1 MTVLDGITV
10 VDTTTGVSGPYCS
23 LLLASLGARVIKVE
37 PLDGDWYRAVGPP
50 WIGEDGAAAAHLN
63 RGKESVALDLDTDAG
78 RDVLHGLLGVADVFL
93 HELTAAEATA
103 RGLDPEALRAGN
115 PGLVDCAVTPLGEV
129 GPWSALPASELEV
142 QSLSGVHRYLGSLDT
157 APVRIGADI
166 GGVLAGCTAFHAVLA
181 GLFARDDVGG
191 QHAAVSQLGA
201 LLGTG
206 TVMIAALDDPDEW
219 TGFHCNAA
227 TYPPD
232 QGIPTADG
240 RLYYGQPLRS
250 EEAWQRFCRD
260 IGAEALLDDPRFAT
274 RALRM
279 PHMADLRHEL
289 EPYFRRFPTA
299 ELMELIVRSD
309 GIGVPVNDYADLVAH
324 PQVQA
329 LGQVVET
336 GTGPALGLPWRR
348 RDEEL
353 PPPTGA
359 PPAIGADTRAV
370 LAELGHHTDEIERLV
385 ADGVARDGSA
395 PHVPTTQGGTR

>member
-1 MTVLDGITV
+1 MVLDGITV

-23 LLLASLGARVIKVE
+23 LLLAGLGARVIKIE
-37 PLDGDWYRAVGPP
+37 PAAGDWLRSVGPP
-50 WIGEDGAAAAHLN
+50 WIGSDGAAAAHLN
-63 RGKESVALDLDTDAG
+63 RGKESVVLDLDAEPG
-78 RDVLHGLLGVADVFL
+78 RDLLRALLADADVFL
-93 HELTAAEATA
+93 HELTVAEAA
-103 RGLDPEALRAGN
+103 SRGLDPDALRRVT

-142 QSLSGVHRYLGSLDT
+142 QSLSGVHRYLGGLD
-157 APVRIGADI
+157 APPVRLGADV

-181 GLFARDDVGG
+181 GLLAREAVGG

-250 EEAWQRFCRD
+250 EEAWQRFCHD

-279 PHMADLRHEL
+279 PHMAELRVAL

-299 ELMELIVRSD
+299 ELMEHIVRSD
-309 GIGVPVNDYADLVAH
+309 GIGVPVNDHAELVAH

-329 LGQVVET
+329 LEQVVET
-336 GTGPALGLPWRR
+336 GVGPALGLPWRR

-353 PPPTGA
+353 PRPTGA
-359 PPAIGADTRAV
+359 VPAIGGDTRAV
-370 LAELGHHTDEIERLV
+370 LAQLGHDPDEIERLV
-385 ADGVARDGSA
+385 AAGVAGA
-395 PHVPTTQGGTR
+395 PPAADVPATRGGRT

>member
-1 MTVLDGITV
+1 MTVLDGVTV

-23 LLLASLGARVIKVE
+23 LLLATLGARVVTVE
-37 PLDGDWYRAVGPP
+37 PLAGDWLRGVGPP
-50 WIGEDGAAAAHLN
+50 WTGADGAAAAQLR

-78 RDVLHGLLGVADVFL
+78 RDVLRGLLGIADVFL
-93 HELTAAEATA
+93 HELTVAQAAA
-103 RGLDPEALRAGN
+103 RGLDPEALRAVN
-115 PGLVDCAVTPLGEV
+115 PRLVDCSVTPLGEV
-129 GPWSALPASELEV
+129 GPWAELPASELEV
-142 QSLSGVHRYLGSLDT
+142 QSLTGVHRYLGSLD
-157 APVRIGADI
+157 APPVRLGADV
-166 GGVLAGCTAFHAVLA
+166 GGVLAGVTASHAVLA
-181 GLFARDDVGG
+181 GLLARETVGG

-279 PHMADLRHEL
+279 PHMADLRQEL

-299 ELMELIVRSD
+299 ELMEHIVRSD
-309 GIGVPVNDYADLVAH
+309 GIGVPLNDHADLVAH

-329 LGQVVET
+329 LEQVVET
-336 GTGPALGLPWRR
+336 GAGPALGLPWRR
-348 RDEEL
+348 RDEDL
-353 PPPTGA
+353 PAPSGTAPAVGA
-359 PPAIGADTRAV
+359 HTRAV
-370 LAELGHHTDEIERLV
+370 LAEIGTDTAEIDRLV
-385 ADGVARDGSA
+385 AAGIAGTPD
-395 PHVPTTQGGTR
+395 VPATGGTR